1 MIKGISV
8 DGGILI
14 RVDGKNTLVSF
25 TTYNRIQKVKKII
38 KKISS

>member
-14 RVDGKNTLVSF
+14 RINGENTLVSF
-25 TTYNRIQKVKKII
+25 TTYERIIKVKRILKR
-38 KKISS
+38 ISK